1 MERLCI
7 WDMKNKILKKLLQDY
22 EGDKSS
28 LMDIVIKMNERI
40 TQLEDEVNKLK
51 KEESWSHPDNFLNT

>member
-1 MERLCI
+1 
-7 WDMKNKILKKLLQDY
+7 MKNKILKKMLQDY

-28 LMDIVIKMNERI
+28 LMDIVIKMGERI

-51 KEESWSHPDNFLNT
+51 KQESWSHPDNFLNT